1 MVPIAFALNVIHGF
15 FGLIYYGATTLFG
28 IMIVPKLGKVSA
40 ESVRELRSF
49 LPGVVTFIQSSGIIT
64 IVFGA
69 GQFLHYMIGYYK
81 GGGLGEVYGVLFG
94 SGWGLSVLIGGIFGI
109 LGLLTGGL
117 VKRDMDRMMSLYRN
131 ILPDDEMLVQARKS
145 LQRSS
150 MIGTILLTISVIL
163 MLVAVTFLPL
173 PS

>member
-1 MVPIAFALNVIHGF
+1 M
-15 FGLIYYGATTLFG
+15 
-28 IMIVPKLGKVSA
+28 
-40 ESVRELRSF
+40 RELRNF
-49 LPGVVTFIQSSGIIT
+49 LPGIVTLIQSSGIIT

-81 GGGLGEVYGVLFG
+81 GGGMGEVYAILFG
-94 SGWGLSVLIGGIFGI
+94 SGWGLSVLVGGVFGFI
-109 LGLLTGGL
+109 GLLIGGL

-131 ILPDDEMLVQARKS
+131 ILPDDEMLMQARKS

-150 MIGTILLTISVIL
+150 MIGTVFLTISVIF